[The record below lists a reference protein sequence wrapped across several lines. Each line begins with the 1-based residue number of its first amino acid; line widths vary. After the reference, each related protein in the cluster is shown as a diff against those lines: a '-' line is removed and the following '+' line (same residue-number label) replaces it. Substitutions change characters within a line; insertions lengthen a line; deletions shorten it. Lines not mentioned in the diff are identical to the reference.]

1 MLTLAKV
8 REGIGC
14 QSTAKDKSAAPMKCS
29 CNLRKG
35 RLGYQTMEIILF
47 ALLGWLMGVL
57 INRAADNLPAHRS
70 LLAAPHCPYCDT
82 PRPVLGQI
90 ALLSYLLLRG
100 RCPNCRAPIS
110 LRAPL
115 VEFANALAFAF
126 LWTRYGAQVQLL
138 WMLVY
143 TVVFLLVL
151 VIDLEHR
158 LILNV
163 VILPAMLIAALASPL
178 SQMGWA
184 RSLLGGVVAFVIVF
198 GIYIFAEIFSRWRK
212 LNIEGGAFGQGDVKL
227 ALFMGIVTGFP
238 AVFPAILATI
248 LLGGVGAILFLAYQ
262 LIVHRRLMMNAAIPY
277 GPFFCIAGWVL
288 MVFGT

>member
-1 MLTLAKV
+1 
-8 REGIGC
+8 
-14 QSTAKDKSAAPMKCS
+14 
-29 CNLRKG
+29 
-35 RLGYQTMEIILF
+35 MEITEVTLVILF

-82 PRPVLGQI
+82 PRPVLDQI

-100 RCPNCRAPIS
+100 RCPNCRAPIP

-126 LWTRYGAQVQLL
+126 LWTRYGAQAQLL

-163 VILPAMLIAALASPL
+163 VILPATLIAALASPL

-184 RSLLGGVVAFVIVF
+184 RSLLGGAVAFVIVF

-212 LNIEGGAFGQGDVKL
+212 LSIEGGAFGQGDVKL

-238 AVFPAILATI
+238 AVFSAILATI

-262 LIVHRRLMMNAAIPY
+262 LIVYRRLAMNAAIPY
-277 GPFFCIAGWVL
+277 GPFFCIAGWAF